1 MRLCLHL
8 SYTGRYPVASALTLL
23 LFPSDLVVL
32 VQLETMNIP
41 NREKERE
48 PKTVCIDRITGR
60 GRGRD
65 QNVTSQFGNLM
76 QDGYLLEDV
85 KVTKTDALVTAK

>member
-1 MRLCLHL
+1 MRLCLQL
-8 SYTGRYPVASALTLL
+8 SYTGRSPVVGALTLS

-32 VQLETMNIP
+32 VQRETMNIP

-65 QNVTSQFGNLM
+65 QKRNFPIWKPHAGWIS
-76 QDGYLLEDV
+76 
-85 KVTKTDALVTAK
+85 A